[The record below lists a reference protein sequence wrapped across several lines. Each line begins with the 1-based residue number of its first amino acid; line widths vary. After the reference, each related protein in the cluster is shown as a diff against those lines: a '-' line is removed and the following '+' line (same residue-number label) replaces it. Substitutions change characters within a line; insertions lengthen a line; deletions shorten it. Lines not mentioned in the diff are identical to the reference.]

1 MNLLSRIW
9 VIVYS
14 SWLLQRV
21 DILNSAY
28 NLTALEVEMKSATSV
43 EEIHLNIVD
52 SKFLVPRKYGSMRA
66 NGVAMTQGWGVN
78 ANVHTKLEGNTFGPS
93 D

>member
-1 MNLLSRIW
+1 
-9 VIVYS
+9 
-14 SWLLQRV
+14 
-21 DILNSAY
+21 
-28 NLTALEVEMKSATSV
+28 MKSATSI